1 MKKLIP
7 DPYQFAQEFECQ
19 FAESSNQLVS
29 ISDLVFVNPSNE
41 KNYVEYF
48 MGGDWARNSDGTS
61 LVVFGR
67 EASGKICLVD
77 LVNLHNIEY
86 AKQIEVAK

>member
-1 MKKLIP
+1 MMP
-7 DPYQFAQEFECQ
+7 DPYAWATEFECQ

-29 ISDLVFVNPSNE
+29 ISDLVFVNPSKE
-41 KNYVEYF
+41 KNYAEYF

-67 EASGKICLVD
+67 ESSGKICLVD
-77 LVNLHNIEY
+77 LVNLHNVEY